1 MQKNIF
7 ISYSWDSKEHQD
19 WVLKLSNELD
29 SYEEINVKLDQY
41 DLDTSSNKNHF
52 MESSAFDSDLVLIIM
67 TPGYVKK
74 ADNRAGGAGIET
86 YLLTTRYWEEMLENK
101 KTTLV
106 PILREGDF
114 SEVPRYLKGNFCV
127 DFRNNDSFEKKLSEL
142 LKIIQ
147 GSNLAKRPEKTK
159 TLTPIIKNTNF
170 TRCEDIIKII
180 HKKRKLVFKKEDTTN
195 YSGKN
200 KIKFEL
206 WETFLP
212 NSNHYLFLFENIN
225 IKETIEHL
233 SYLLKRDGIKITHL
247 TILRNKKGDTGYL
260 ERLLK
265 AHAINAIVNE
275 HTFSEYIWNFCID
288 DDVKEQEDIFQNP
301 LFIDQDIIKYDT
313 EEDGEIT
320 TSNLGPASEKIF
332 DILKDE
338 SQSSIKI
345 ITAPGGTGKT
355 TLCHNLSKRLFND
368 TQTVPILIQAESIRS
383 IANEASRS
391 NLSIESVFDLYDAY
405 YKLSNNQSERSK
417 FSDRNTF
424 EMALLTGKL
433 VMIIDGMDEFIS
445 LFHQRFNVVNFFQS
459 VFDLNEQLG
468 QSKII
473 ITTRNDVFNEKLLSE
488 DSRIEKFKLLGFDK
502 QTCDKYLMRRFRKYP
517 EPDTLCLQVYD
528 LIKPINEFS
537 KNEDRIL
544 PFIIDLFSTQL
555 EDSDTPSGAI
565 TFSSFK
571 AEKDYD
577 SNDEVIDYLVFSVIK
592 RELIRQNINLKIRDI
607 VNFFMEIS
615 SYPSKKY
622 SLTEIEDYFELEHND
637 SKKRIASKILIN
649 PLLDAVSAED
659 YSLKYDFLLPYFKS
673 LYLIKN
679 ILNKSQSNNFY
690 RILAQNSFGDTE
702 IFSEAAKFFR
712 DREANFI
719 SNSQGICSNLIN
731 LKKDAGQETSQQSKK
746 SIGFLINILSSLP
759 SCRTS
764 KSTFTEKLK
773 EMLCYTNKIE
783 NIGIYGLKAPI
794 DFSDTIILK
803 SNFVQYFGLAKSTF
817 NNTKFSYCDFE
828 NTPMDTVPSSLSDEL
843 FENCILGDLE
853 KAIEQRKIESI
864 NNAETTNEEIR
875 KFLSSFFHNGKFRDQ
890 KIDYVKMS
898 DKVKGINSDFFT
910 RLIKSN
916 VIVLKVKKT
925 SDNYYVIAENY
936 KDSVYKF
943 ITNGAIN
950 VQIQEIVEL
959 IR

>member
-1 MQKNIF
+1 
-7 ISYSWDSKEHQD
+7 
-19 WVLKLSNELD
+19 
-29 SYEEINVKLDQY
+29 
-41 DLDTSSNKNHF
+41 
-52 MESSAFDSDLVLIIM
+52 
-67 TPGYVKK
+67 
-74 ADNRAGGAGIET
+74 
-86 YLLTTRYWEEMLENK
+86 MLENK

-247 TILRNKKGDTGYL
+247 TILRNKKGDTSYL

-265 AHAINAIVNE
+265 AHAINVIVNE

-313 EEDGEIT
+313 EEDGEIA
-320 TSNLGPASEKIF
+320 TSHLGPASEKIF

-517 EPDTLCLQVYD
+517 EPDKLCLQVYD

-773 EMLCYTNKIE
+773 EMLCYTDKIE